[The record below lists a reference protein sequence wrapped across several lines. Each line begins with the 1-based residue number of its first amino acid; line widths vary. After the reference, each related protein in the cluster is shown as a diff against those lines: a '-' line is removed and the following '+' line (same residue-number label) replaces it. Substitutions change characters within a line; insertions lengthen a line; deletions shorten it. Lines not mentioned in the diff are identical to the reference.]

1 MYVGAE
7 DNDYR
12 FPDGVEEIGECAFYE
27 SKLTKIS
34 FPEGIKIIGEKAFC
48 GSNELTSF
56 NFPDSLTEIRAN
68 AFSSNKSEYISIIL
82 PYNTKYVGENAF
94 GGRKFDFAVYAA
106 DAQIDESLFWDDL
119 ERHAASSLKEYKV
132 LKDRYKNRVNIGNG

>member
-106 DAQIDESLFWDDL
+106 DVQIDESIFSSDA
-119 ERHAASSLKEYKV
+119 ERHAASSLEEYKV